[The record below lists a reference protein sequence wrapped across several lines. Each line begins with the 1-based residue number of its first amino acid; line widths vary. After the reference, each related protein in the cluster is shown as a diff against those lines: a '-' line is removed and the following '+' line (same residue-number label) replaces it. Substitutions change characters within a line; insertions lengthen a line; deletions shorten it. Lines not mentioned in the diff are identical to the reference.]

1 VGGGNIRGYMISEE
15 KGERLRRAQAT
26 ITGTCNK
33 TPAFAGLS
41 YGVESRD
48 YRGRRDG
55 KILESFLS
63 SFVPFLSLFS
73 WASGFV
79 GGDEIHRLWVFV
91 APNPWS
97 LDLCDTRDAS
107 LRDATRVVFACWQL
121 WLVCGPGQS
130 ERGGDGLFAQ
140 SMQEEMMMVWLVWF
154 DYVIP
159 LYHTV
164 FTVQTVSAE

>member
-55 KILESFLS
+55 KVLDSFLS

-107 LRDATRVVFACWQL
+107 CSRVGS
-121 WLVCGPGQS
+121 CGLCVVLANQRGEVMGCSQS
-130 ERGGDGLFAQ
+130 RC
-140 SMQEEMMMVWLVWF
+140 MR
-154 DYVIP
+154 
-159 LYHTV
+159 
-164 FTVQTVSAE
+164 